1 MNLTDYADQGE
12 QILYCIVPGKEAMVS
27 VWKNMAL
34 VSRDHMGEILVY
46 FPSCGVAVPDVHLPG
61 HSMPFISADLGC
73 CARESSL

>member
-12 QILYCIVPGKEAMVS
+12 QILYCIVPGEEAMVS

-46 FPSCGVAVPDVHLPG
+46 FLSCGVTVTDVHLSG
-61 HSMPFISADLGC
+61 HSRPFISADLGC
-73 CARESSL
+73 CTVASSL